1 MSEHSFQYTGRS
13 SADRAERSP
22 LQVIRDFLTCAQS
35 PVAIEPGSEP
45 IPLTAGSFVLEERS
59 GAVFLEAWSDQ
70 RNIARK
76 VTGIEADERGRLAMT
91 VERFGR
97 KTGTLLLVDEQAPRG
112 AAAERRLNRLTV
124 RERFRRA
131 LTRRFPGWRLRELTM
146 EADLQHSLSPSYP
159 RALIQKGAAAWA
171 AIGAEGSPDQAL
183 TFGLIWLDYL
193 RARERRLTI
202 EGLVL
207 YLPVG
212 RERTTCL
219 RLRWLDPRAARY
231 VVLAFGTDGHEDE
244 VDVRDYGNLD
254 TRVEP
259 FREQPAGAGEPGPE
273 KWLETR
279 IRSQIRLV
287 DSSLLDRPVYGQV
300 PQFTAGERDVVD
312 LLGAEPGGRLCV
324 LELKASED
332 VHLPVQALD
341 YWLRVRWHCERG
353 DFTANGYFPGIPL
366 RRDPPRL
373 VLAAPALHYHPSN
386 ERVVRY
392 FSPEIELQ
400 RVGLGAD
407 WRQELKVMFRYRR

>member
-1 MSEHSFQYTGRS
+1 M
-13 SADRAERSP
+13 
-22 LQVIRDFLTCAQS
+22 
-35 PVAIEPGSEP
+35 
-45 IPLTAGSFVLEERS
+45 
-59 GAVFLEAWSDQ
+59 
-70 RNIARK
+70 
-76 VTGIEADERGRLAMT
+76 
-91 VERFGR
+91 
-97 KTGTLLLVDEQAPRG
+97 
-112 AAAERRLNRLTV
+112 
-124 RERFRRA
+124 
-131 LTRRFPGWRLRELTM
+131 
-146 EADLQHSLSPSYP
+146 
-159 RALIQKGAAAWA
+159 
-171 AIGAEGSPDQAL
+171 
-183 TFGLIWLDYL
+183 
-193 RARERRLTI
+193 TI

-259 FREQPAGAGEPGPE
+259 FREQPVGPGEPGPE

-279 IRSQIRLV
+279 MRSQIRLV

-312 LLGAEPGGRLCV
+312 LLAAEPCGRLCV

-341 YWLRVRWHCERG
+341 YWLRVRWHCERE

-400 RVGLGAD
+400 RVGLAAD
-407 WRQELKVMFRYRR
+407 WRDELKVMFRYRR